1 MEAVKVQKWIETDG
15 ELHLTG
21 LPVQKWDHVEV
32 IILIP
37 DRRTEEERQKALR
50 QMKALAESMRFKST
64 GPYATRD
71 ELHEHG

>member
-37 DRRTEEERQKALR
+37 ERKTEEERQEALR
-50 QMKALAESMRFKST
+50 RFNEHADAVRFKST
-64 GPYATRD
+64 GPYPTRD
-71 ELHEHG
+71 ELHERR